1 MGIIREEHPN
11 LIKGRRN
18 DRSSHSTT
26 SRQRVNMSSTNVN
39 NKPTNDATIEM
50 SSNGQEDY
58 NLEPDSSAPVRPAD
72 DLEDLLEEIIA
83 KPPPQLEV
91 IHDYENILT
100 TLVTR
105 MIILTDISETQE
117 LLASASAYFLKM
129 LEENSQTT

>member
-1 MGIIREEHPN
+1 
-11 LIKGRRN
+11 
-18 DRSSHSTT
+18 
-26 SRQRVNMSSTNVN
+26 MSSTNVN
-39 NKPTNDATIEM
+39 NKPTNDATIDLDSFLLNIEM
-50 SSNGQEDY
+50 SSNGQGHY

>member
-1 MGIIREEHPN
+1 MCIR
-11 LIKGRRN
+11 
-18 DRSSHSTT
+18 DS
-26 SRQRVNMSSTNVN
+26 
-39 NKPTNDATIEM
+39 
-50 SSNGQEDY
+50 Y

-83 KPPPQLEV
+83 KLPPQLEV

-100 TLVTR
+100 PLVTR